1 MMSIGR
7 RQFLGGAAAGLACL
21 ATRGGPSASTMVD
34 AKVELLVGETGGRVS
49 PDIYGHFVEHL
60 GGVVYDGIWVGA
72 DSKVPNI
79 DGIRRALV
87 EQMRRLKPGIVR
99 YPGGCFADSYDWR
112 DGTGPR
118 AQRPRRTGFWG
129 PVEPNQFGTNEFVR
143 FCQLVGAQPYLAANL
158 RGLPA
163 QHFYEWVDYCNAPA
177 RSTTLAELRA
187 SGEAGSAAPFGVRYW
202 GVGNEAWG
210 CGGNMT
216 AAEYSMEFRRF
227 TAAVPGYGL
236 NPRFI
241 ASGPNSGDLN
251 WTRGFFA
258 RMAEKGQFNFYAWA
272 MHYYTWNL
280 SRGATEDWE
289 QGKRDAVNFDLE
301 EWYELFRQGDK
312 METLIRDT
320 WQAMGEFDS
329 QHRVKIAVDEWGAWY
344 KPGAEVHPSHQ
355 LGQMP
360 TLRDALLSA
369 LTLDTF
375 NRQADKVVMANV
387 AQLANCL
394 HTLFLTHEENFV
406 VTPNFHVFEMYA
418 AHQGAQ
424 SLRTVFTAP
433 EVRYTR
439 AGRPATFWGLN
450 GSASLHDKTLTLTVV
465 NPHVSEARETEIS
478 TRGATVR
485 AASAT
490 VLTAPDIHAHNTFA
504 HPHEVEPR
512 AEQINLG
519 AGGRLIYRFAPASVT
534 RLQLSL

>member
-1 MMSIGR
+1 MTSIGR
-7 RQFLGGAAAGLACL
+7 RQFLGGAAAGLAYL
-21 ATRGGPSASTMVD
+21 AMRGGRSTSTMVE
-34 AKVELLVGETGGRVS
+34 AKVELLVGETLGRIS

-60 GGVVYDGIWVGA
+60 GAVVYDGIWVGEG
-72 DSKVPNI
+72 SKVPNI
-79 DGIRRALV
+79 GGLRRALV
-87 EQMRRLKPGIVR
+87 EQMRRIKPSVVR

-112 DGTGPR
+112 DGIGPR
-118 AQRPRRTGFWG
+118 ARRPRRSGFWG
-129 PVEPNQFGTNEFVR
+129 QPEPNQFGTNEFAR

-163 QHFYEWVDYCNAPA
+163 QSFYEWVDYCNAPA
-177 RSTTLAELRA
+177 GTTTLAELRA
-187 SGEAGSAAPFGVRYW
+187 SGEAGSAAPLGVRYW
-202 GVGNEAWG
+202 GVGNESWG
-210 CGGNMT
+210 CGGNLT
-216 AAEYSMEFRRF
+216 AEEYSMEFRRF

-236 NPRFI
+236 GPRFI
-241 ASGPNSGDLN
+241 ASGPNSGELD
-251 WTRGFFA
+251 WTRRFFA
-258 RMAEKGQFNFYAWA
+258 RMAEKREFNFYAWA

-289 QGKRDAVNFDLE
+289 LGKRDAVNFDLE

-320 WQAMGEFDS
+320 WQAMGEFDH

-344 KPGAEVHPSHQ
+344 KPGTEVDPSHQ

-387 AQLANCL
+387 AQLVNCL

-418 AHQGAQ
+418 PHQGAQ
-424 SLRTVFTAP
+424 ALRALFDAP

-439 AGRPATFWGLN
+439 AGQPATFWGLN

-465 NPHVSEARETEIS
+465 NPHASEARETEIS

-490 VLTAPDIHAHNTFA
+490 VLSAADIHAHNTFA
-504 HPHEVEPR
+504 QPHAVEPR
-512 AEQINLG
+512 DEQVNVG
-519 AGGRLIYRFAPASVT
+519 ASGRLVYRFAPASVT